1 MLVKKWSK
9 EFNMSNKA
17 HKKLKNGLDKK
28 LRMQKNMQKKK
39 YKIWKVLAN
48 IWNKRPDKVSK
59 ELIRQYKMLKIMQN

>member
-28 LRMQKNMQKKK
+28 LRMQKKK